1 LEDIRLA
8 VGLIG
13 FVSAAVFAG
22 LYRLMRDRTKPFLD
36 VIAAFIVILIVVY
49 VYTVWGQLWIVKW
62 IPLPSVIILANWF
75 PPLLAGLAAVVWWR
89 LDPAPLARRMPIM
102 LALLVAAAF
111 SLTFFIP
118 STPPDCGDSWTLPV
132 RETGWPVCLQT
143 TPHTCSAAAAATI
156 LYTLGIES
164 SEQEMATLCLTRSG
178 TTWLGLYHGLSTKL
192 IGTRHRIEFFEGDL
206 RPLQETATMHPV
218 LLCCQLEPEVAEIIP
233 EYVRDGGWIPGMAH
247 SVVYFG
253 KLQGLHIIGDPSRGY
268 EAWTERDLNTLWTG
282 IGLRITTLKKKGE
295 VSQ

>member
-22 LYRLMRDRTKPFLD
+22 LYRLLRGRSKLFLD
-36 VIAAFIVILIVVY
+36 FIAVIFVVLIVVY

-89 LDPAPLARRMPIM
+89 LDPAPLTRRLPIIVAM
-102 LALLVAAAF
+102 IAAAAF
-111 SLTFFIP
+111 SLTYFIP
-118 STPPDCGDSWTLPV
+118 STPPECGDKRVWPD
-132 RETGWPVCLQT
+132 GAWPVFLQT

-156 LYTLGIES
+156 LFTLGVET
-164 SEQEMATLCLTRSG
+164 SEQEMAELCLTQSG

-192 IGTRHRIEFFEGDL
+192 MGTKYRVQFFEGDL
-206 RPLQETATMHPV
+206 RELQHAAASHPV
-218 LLCCQLEPEVAEIIP
+218 LLCCRLDPAVAEIIP

-253 KLQGLHIIGDPSRGY
+253 RSGQVHIVGDPSRGY
-268 EAWTERDLNTLWTG
+268 EGWPEQDLKTLWTG
-282 IGLRITTLKKKGE
+282 TGLRIITRTEPEARLL
-295 VSQ
+295 

>member
-1 LEDIRLA
+1 MEDIRLA

-118 STPPDCGDSWTLPV
+118 STPP
-132 RETGWPVCLQT
+132 
-143 TPHTCSAAAAATI
+143 
-156 LYTLGIES
+156 
-164 SEQEMATLCLTRSG
+164 
-178 TTWLGLYHGLSTKL
+178 
-192 IGTRHRIEFFEGDL
+192 
-206 RPLQETATMHPV
+206 
-218 LLCCQLEPEVAEIIP
+218 
-233 EYVRDGGWIPGMAH
+233 
-247 SVVYFG
+247 
-253 KLQGLHIIGDPSRGY
+253 
-268 EAWTERDLNTLWTG
+268 
-282 IGLRITTLKKKGE
+282 GLR
-295 VSQ
+295 